1 MELFLEGLTI
11 AFTLEN
17 LLFMFIGTLVGLIF
31 AAIPGL
37 TFNTAMVLFIPL
49 TFGLSPVAG
58 ISLMLGVFAGGMS
71 GGAFPAILLGI
82 PGVPAS
88 AATVIDGY
96 KMTEKGEAGKALGMA
111 VFASVFG
118 GVFSLFVLMLVA
130 PQLAKVALKFG
141 PEVIFSLVIFG
152 FSTIVGLSG
161 KSVIKGL
168 LSGIFGL
175 FLCTVGMDP
184 VLGTSRFTFGSVNML
199 TGIDIM
205 PVMIGLFALPEVV
218 GTLIEARRAG
228 GKIPVQTIQ
237 EKVTA
242 PFPSWKE
249 IKRCFGVLMYSSGI
263 GTFLGAIPGMGGPIA
278 AFIAYDQTKHFT
290 KELGTGVVEG
300 VAAPEAANNAVE
312 GGGLIPLMTLG
323 IPASSGMAILMGA
336 FMIHGL
342 APGPLLFQ
350 NEGGLVYSIFISFFI
365 IYMMALVLQF
375 WGIRAFVK
383 LLSLPRVGMMMTILI
398 ISIVGSFIIKLN
410 FFDVIVMFL
419 AGLIAFFMNRYGFSV
434 VALILGLVLGGPIEE
449 NLRSAVNMAKG
460 DPSVFVTTPL
470 SLFFLILAALVL
482 IVPAV
487 NRLRKSKKG
496 YGAGGR

>member
-1 MELFLEGLTI
+1 MELFLEGLKI
-11 AFTLEN
+11 ALTPEN
-17 LLFMFIGTLVGLIF
+17 FIFMFLGTVVGLVF

-49 TFGLSPVAG
+49 TFGLSQVAA

-71 GGAFPAILLGI
+71 GGAFPAILMGI

-88 AATVIDGY
+88 ATTVIDGY
-96 KMTEKGEAGKALGMA
+96 KMTQRGEAGRALGMA

-118 GVFSLFVLMLVA
+118 GLFSLIVLMLVA
-130 PQLAKVALKFG
+130 PQLAKIALKFG

-184 VLGTSRFTFGSVNML
+184 VQGTARFTFGNVNL
-199 TGIDIM
+199 LSGIDIM
-205 PVMIGLFALPEVV
+205 PVMIGLFAVPEIVN
-218 GTLIEARRAG
+218 TFIEAKRAG
-228 GKIPVQTIQ
+228 GKLLTQTIQ

-249 IKRCFGVLMYSSGI
+249 IKRCFWVLVYSSGI
-263 GTFLGAIPGMGGPIA
+263 GTLLGAIPGTGGPVA

-290 KELGTGVVEG
+290 KDLGTGVAEG

-323 IPASSGMAILMGA
+323 IPTSSGMAIMMGA
-336 FMIHGL
+336 D
-342 APGPLLFQ
+342 
-350 NEGGLVYSIFISFFI
+350 
-365 IYMMALVLQF
+365 
-375 WGIRAFVK
+375 RK
-383 LLSLPRVGMMMTILI
+383 
-398 ISIVGSFIIKLN
+398 
-410 FFDVIVMFL
+410 
-419 AGLIAFFMNRYGFSV
+419 SV
-434 VALILGLVLGGPIEE
+434 V
-449 NLRSAVNMAKG
+449 
-460 DPSVFVTTPL
+460 
-470 SLFFLILAALVL
+470 
-482 IVPAV
+482 
-487 NRLRKSKKG
+487 
-496 YGAGGR
+496 